1 MKIGVCRGLD
11 DVNAIKASSEAGV
24 DYFETG
30 FGCLADYN
38 DEKFNECKSVLES
51 YSLPCIAA
59 NGFIPGNMK
68 LVGEDVD
75 YVALNEY
82 IDRGFTRAEKLGVKT
97 IVLGSGKARSFP
109 EDFSLEK
116 AKEQFAF
123 FLSEYAAPRAEKAG
137 ATVVIEPLR
146 FCESSMIYTVS
157 DGIEI
162 ARMSGKDNVK
172 ALADLYHVYGNDDSV
187 EGIAEF
193 KGQVCHAHIAEP
205 VGRLYPSTSDSVI
218 VKDIYKK
225 FFVSLKVCGCE
236 TCSIEAHTDDF
247 GKDVFDSIRVLK
259 DLI

>member
-172 ALADLYHVYGNDDSV
+172 GLADLYHVYGNNDSV
-187 EGIAEF
+187 EGIGSY
-193 KGQVCHAHIAEP
+193 KGLVCHAHIAEP
-205 VGRLYPSTSDSVI
+205 IKRLYPASTDDEKI
-218 VKDIYKK
+218 KNIYRN
-225 FFVSLKVCGCE
+225 FFDSLKACGCG
-236 TCSIEAHTDDF
+236 TCSVEAHTDDF
-247 GKDVFDSIRVLK
+247 SKDVFDSIKLLK
-259 DLI
+259 SLL